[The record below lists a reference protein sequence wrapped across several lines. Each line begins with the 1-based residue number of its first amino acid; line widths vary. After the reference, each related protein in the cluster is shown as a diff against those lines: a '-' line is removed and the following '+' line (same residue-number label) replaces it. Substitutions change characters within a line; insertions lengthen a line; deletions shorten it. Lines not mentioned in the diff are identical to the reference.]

1 MLHSVVAVAGCGLRV
16 RVAGAG
22 VFPPFSL
29 HFLRQI
35 HRIRDGIGI
44 DMNLGDTKCGEM
56 AGR

>member
-1 MLHSVVAVAGCGLRV
+1 MLHSVVAGCGLRV
-16 RVAGAG
+16 QVAGAG